1 MTALTGLGAVDVVL
15 ASLYV
20 LAAVVTLGAL
30 LPSVPGT
37 RVGPFAIVP
46 AILGGAGLVLL
57 AALYGLPAVT
67 AESIGIRTVAVW
79 VVIVFVVVAV
89 AEFLLIGLPRVIS
102 EVGGTS
108 IARRPDLIL
117 LVTVGGPLL
126 AGLIGFPFVE
136 SRLGPATDRLIRA
149 TLELPGMPLGMAPTS
164 GDEGYISLAEG
175 GILRYRLTDDG
186 TLETRSV
193 VSGLGFLRGIAVI
206 DRTLFVAEL
215 TGLPCDPPIPECKG
229 YSVGASPADG
239 ERAILSS
246 ATGRILAFDVV
257 STQLR
262 DRRVLVDDL
271 PVVNT
276 EHGVN
281 GLAAGPDGRLYV
293 SIGNLEIL
301 WRTPDA
307 VDDLDVRRPDLLGTI
322 IAVDPASGD
331 VEVFARG
338 LRNVFGLTFDPEG
351 NLYGVDNDGPTRDGW
366 RAEELLLIQ
375 GGKDYGYPVDAT
387 YGAPNVRNGFPL
399 WTLDTWG
406 SAGIGWVETGSGA
419 PRLLVGAAGQIVAIG
434 MRDLVAGGTKS
445 RPPVSTIAT
454 FPGFVT
460 DVEWLPGGELL
471 ATVFKWDRT
480 STLYVLENVGE

>member
-1 MTALTGLGAVDVVL
+1 MTVVTGLGAVDVVL
-15 ASLYV
+15 VSLYL
-20 LAAVVTLGAL
+20 LAAILTLGAL

-46 AILGGAGLVLL
+46 AILGGVGLVFL

-67 AESIGIRTVAVW
+67 AESIGPLTVAVW
-79 VVIVFVVVAV
+79 AAIAFVIVAI
-89 AEFLLIGLPRVIS
+89 AEFLLIGLPRAIS
-102 EVGGTS
+102 AVVGTS

-126 AGLIGFPFVE
+126 VGLIGFPLVE
-136 SRLGPATDRLIRA
+136 SRLAPTTDRLIRA

-175 GILRYRLTDDG
+175 TILRYRLTDDG
-186 TLETRSV
+186 TFETRSV

-206 DRTLFVAEL
+206 DGTLFVVEL

-229 YSVGASPADG
+229 YGIGASPADG

-246 ATGRILAFDVV
+246 ATGRILVFDVAG
-257 STQLR
+257 TQLH

-293 SIGNLEIL
+293 SIGNVETL
-301 WRTPDA
+301 WRTPEA

-322 IAVDPASGD
+322 LAVDPASGE

-351 NLYGVDNDGPTRDGW
+351 NLYGVDNDGPTRNGW
-366 RAEELLLIQ
+366 RAEELLMIQ
-375 GGKDYGYPVDAT
+375 RGKDYGFPVDGT
-387 YGAPNVRNGFPL
+387 YGAPDARNGFPL

-406 SAGIGWVETGSGA
+406 SAGIGWVDAGPGA
-419 PRLLVGAAGQIVAIG
+419 PRLLVGAAGQIVSIG
-434 MRDLVAGGTKS
+434 MHDLAAGDTES
-445 RPPVSTIAT
+445 RPPVSTIAN

-460 DVEWLPGGELL
+460 DVEWLPGGEIL
-471 ATVFKWDRT
+471 ATVFGWDRT
-480 STLYVLENVGE
+480 STLYLLEEVGA